1 MSAGKATPFLRR
13 LSASSIRTRSIPH
26 LPISGG
32 SDLIHRREMS
42 TEDHSIVRELSDLLQ
57 KYNKEGIELTADTNL
72 GTDLDIDSVEVMD
85 LIMEIEDKFDIDI
98 PINMVSDI
106 ERIQDLANLVSERV
120 EGR

>member
-1 MSAGKATPFLRR
+1 
-13 LSASSIRTRSIPH
+13 
-26 LPISGG
+26 
-32 SDLIHRREMS
+32 MS